1 MRKKAKIHKGKQEA
15 CPQCAPKL
23 LGLDEAFR
31 LAFAKQGK

>member
-1 MRKKAKIHKGKQEA
+1 MRKKAKIHKGKQED
-15 CPQCAPKL
+15 CPQCKSQL